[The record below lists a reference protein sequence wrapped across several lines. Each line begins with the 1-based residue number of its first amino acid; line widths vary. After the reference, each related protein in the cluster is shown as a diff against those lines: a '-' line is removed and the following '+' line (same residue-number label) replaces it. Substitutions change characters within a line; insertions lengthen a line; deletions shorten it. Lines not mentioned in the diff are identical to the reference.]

1 MGTTFGVLA
10 RAFRRQTTAGS
21 GSPLDSAL
29 GLASM
34 LEPRPRLGFLARFLV
49 AGLVVLVCSTAGSA
63 AFAIGTISQVAA
75 DLALGGKPIHSG
87 ELHPAADGDPQTILI
102 VGDDHQ
108 GNSAE
113 KATGTVDQ
121 GTGVPLLH
129 ADTFMLVRMDPRQEQ
144 TSILSIPRDLMVSF
158 CRVLPDGTVTTD
170 CYSQVRFN
178 TAYAVGGIDTV
189 LAVIKKYLPG
199 ITVNHVIDF
208 NFASFLGVIKA
219 IGCVYVDVD
228 QTYYNPGNDSYLAI
242 DLAPGYHRLCGTR
255 ALAYVRYR
263 HTDSDF
269 VRVARQADFIRQ
281 AKEQV
286 GVGGLLSKYNQ
297 IASAFGRAIKTDI
310 RGYHDIYQLLN
321 LAAYSTSQPV
331 RHVDFQVSN
340 ASYFFN
346 GQEMVTSTRQL
357 IRSSIYDLLYENP
370 RAAAPPAPPAGKGHH
385 HRPHA
390 SLLAP
395 ASLAAAHL
403 YPLDAGTIP
412 AALRMSVDVPFK
424 VLLPTVE
431 TGSAGFASDLHP
443 YAVFDEQ
450 NHLHHGY
457 RVDWA
462 INGNGGYYGIEGLN
476 WTDPPLFANPTATET
491 INGRRYMFVGNGGSY
506 QYIGWREGKVLYWVS
521 NSLLDDLSNR
531 QMLALAES
539 AHPVT

>member
-1 MGTTFGVLA
+1 MGTTFGALA
-10 RAFRRQTTAGS
+10 RAVRRPTPGDI
-21 GSPLDSAL
+21 DSAPA
-29 GLASM
+29 GRPM
-34 LEPRPRLGFLARFLV
+34 LDPRPRVGVLARFLV
-49 AGLVVLVCSTAGSA
+49 AGLVVLVCSTAGAA

-75 DLALGGKPIHSG
+75 DFALGGKAIHSA

-113 KATGTVDQ
+113 RATGTVDQ

-158 CRVLPDGTVTTD
+158 CRVLPDGTVTTN
-170 CYSQVRFN
+170 CYSQVKFN

-199 ITVNHVIDF
+199 VTVNHVIDF
-208 NFASFLGVIKA
+208 NFASFLGVLRA
-219 IGCVYVDVD
+219 IGCVYIDVD
-228 QTYYNPGNDSYLAI
+228 QSYYNPGNDSYLAI
-242 DLAPGYHRLCGTR
+242 NLAPGYHRLCGTR

-269 VRVARQADFIRQ
+269 VRVARQADFIRE

-331 RHVDFQVSN
+331 RHVDFQIAN

-346 GQEMVTSTRQL
+346 GQEMVTSTPQL
-357 IRSSIYDLLYENP
+357 IRSSVYDFLYESP
-370 RAAAPPAPPAGKGHH
+370 RAAAPPATPAGKGHRH
-385 HRPHA
+385 HHAHA

-403 YPLDAGTIP
+403 YPLEAATIP

-424 VLLPTVE
+424 VYLPKVE
-431 TGSAGFASDLHP
+431 TSSAGFAADLHP
-443 YAVFDEQ
+443 YAVYDEQ
-450 NHLHHGY
+450 DHLHHGY

-462 INGNGGYYGIEGLN
+462 INGDGGYYGIEGLN
-476 WTDPPLFANPTATET
+476 WTNPPLFANPTATET
-491 INGRRYMFVGNGGSY
+491 INGRRYMFVGNGGAY
-506 QYIGWREGKVLYWVS
+506 QYIGWREGKILYWVS
-521 NSLLDDLSNR
+521 NSLLDDLTNR

-539 AHPVT
+539 AHAVT